1 MTPELQTT
9 AVGQDIYVRP
19 HLNLKGRSIYLFV
32 DSVLFSLEVKSAWQG
47 QGHFLRY
54 LLYSL
59 CLYGSVI
66 FIFIGYNQTKNH
78 VKLIF
83 FKYCSCACLCPVR
96 YTCAKCQSLTL
107 ERSSE
112 ATKASSFTV

>member
-59 CLYGSVI
+59 CLYGSLFLFLLAFARQKI
-66 FIFIGYNQTKNH
+66 
-78 VKLIF
+78 
-83 FKYCSCACLCPVR
+83 R
-96 YTCAKCQSLTL
+96 
-107 ERSSE
+107 
-112 ATKASSFTV
+112 